1 MSCQVGA
8 GACKGIVLR
17 QQALWRWSLR
27 HNALLLQGVLRTRET
42 LERFKRVPTQPG
54 QTSPLLIYFGTIL
67 TKSSL
72 NAEESVELGRLVM
85 AQNKKVLLD
94 NWWKVGAAQ

>member
-1 MSCQVGA
+1 M
-8 GACKGIVLR
+8 
-17 QQALWRWSLR
+17 
-27 HNALLLQGVLRTRET
+27 QGVLRTRET

-94 NWWKVGAAQ
+94 NWWKVGAAQRFKRLTCEHLPRRLVCLLS